1 VTFVECPREQ
11 DVIDA
16 LTTSQ
21 WPDRCDD
28 DLKAHVAACDGCRDL
43 VAIVAPIGEAWT
55 AARADAQ
62 VPASGMVWW
71 RAQMRARQEAARA
84 AARPITIVQGIAG
97 LTGAAVVLFS
107 LVAFAPWFASAL
119 ASSRELLAIDVPD
132 IRTMTIQG
140 GWLLACGAGAVL
152 AITSLAVYLVVLED

>member
-1 VTFVECPREQ
+1 VTFAECSREQ

-16 LTTSQ
+16 LTTDQ

-28 DLKAHVAACDGCRDL
+28 DLTNHVAACEGCRDL
-43 VAIVAPIGEAWT
+43 VAVLAPLGEAWT
-55 AARADAQ
+55 SARADAH

-84 AARPITIVQGIAG
+84 AARPITVVQGIAG
-97 LTGAAVVLFS
+97 LAGAAIVLFC
-107 LVAFAPWFASAL
+107 LVAFAPWFASSL
-119 ASSRELLAIDVPD
+119 ASSRDFLTLAVPD
-132 IRTMTIQG
+132 IRTMQG
-140 GWLLACGAGAVL
+140 GWLLAGGVGAVL